1 MLVFFD
7 IGSEARFMSRVT
19 VVGAG
24 FGALNAIRALRKRDA
39 SIGID
44 LVAPRPVFVYYPGTI
59 WIPTG
64 RRRPEQ
70 LEIDLRSYFKRR
82 RVRYHE
88 AAAIGLS
95 DDGRRLVTSTGQID
109 NDALII
115 ACGGSFLDRTPGLEH
130 TFLPCGGVDE
140 IARLRDRLQQLGGG
154 TLAFGFASN
163 PDEPSAMRGGPVFEF
178 LFGIETWLRRTGK
191 RDRFR
196 LVFFSPAERPGQR
209 LGGRAVD
216 RIVAEMDRRGIEKR
230 LGEKPE
236 RFEPGRVVT
245 SGGEFES
252 ELTVFMPGLTG
263 HDWFDATP
271 LARSS
276 GGLLQA
282 DEYCL
287 ANGAERVYVV
297 GDAGSYAGPDW
308 LPKQGH
314 TADLQARAA
323 ARNALEAI
331 AGAGSRHRFKPELVC
346 IVDMLDKAMLIT
358 RSESNNRA
366 LPPLRVFHWI
376 KRAFE
381 WNYTRPF
388 R

>member
-1 MLVFFD
+1 MPR
-7 IGSEARFMSRVT
+7 IT
-19 VVGAG
+19 IVGAG

-39 SIGID
+39 SVGID

-70 LEIDLRSYFKRR
+70 LEIDLRRYFRR
-82 RVRYHE
+82 RNVRYHE
-88 AAAIGLS
+88 AAATGLS
-95 DDGRRLVTSTGQID
+95 EDARRLATSAGTVD

-115 ACGGSFLDRTPGLEH
+115 ASGGSFLNRVPGLEH

-140 IARLRDRLQQLGGG
+140 IARMRDRLRALDGG
-154 TLAFGFASN
+154 TLAFGFAGN

-178 LFGIETWLRRTGK
+178 LFGVETWLRRTGR

-209 LGGRAVD
+209 LGGKAVD
-216 RIVAEMDRRGIEKR
+216 RIVGEMERRGIEAR
-230 LGEKPE
+230 LGEKPL
-236 RFEPGRVVT
+236 RFEPDRVVT
-245 SGGEFES
+245 TGGEFES
-252 ELTVFMPGLTG
+252 DLTMFMPGLTG
-263 HDWFDATP
+263 NPWFDATP
-271 LARSS
+271 LARSP
-276 GGLLQA
+276 GGMLLA
-282 DEYCL
+282 DEYCR
-287 ANGAERVYVV
+287 AGGVERVFVV
-297 GDAGSYAGPDW
+297 GDAGSYAGPEW

-314 TADLQARAA
+314 TADLQAKAA
-323 ARNALEAI
+323 AANALATL
-331 AGAGSRHRFKPELVC
+331 SSQPPSHRFKPELVC
-346 IVDMLDKAMLIT
+346 IVDMLDKGVLIT
-358 RSESNNRA
+358 RSEKTNRA
-366 LPPLRVFHWI
+366 LPPLRAFHWI